1 VASRRT
7 RIRDRRRRSV
17 VVALACGLLQLATGL
32 EALAFS
38 DFLSSDHAHET
49 IKVIDGNHIDV
60 VHSHDPVRH
69 VDADEL
75 EAHLHGA
82 RNDDHV
88 VHLVADEDSLSP
100 RVASPDLPAEL
111 GRVSPV
117 RELFL
122 VARPARPCPQRAAP
136 PFARR
141 SVVRRT

>member
-1 VASRRT
+1 
-7 RIRDRRRRSV
+7 
-17 VVALACGLLQLATGL
+17 VALACGLLQLVTGI

-49 IKVIDGNHIDV
+49 IKVVDGNHIDV

-82 RNDDHV
+82 TTDDHV
-88 VHLVADEDSLSP
+88 VHLVGDEDRLSP
-100 RVASPDLPAEL
+100 RVASPDLPAVL
-111 GRVSPV
+111 ARVAPA
-117 RELFL
+117 RELRL
-122 VARPARPCPQRAAP
+122 VASPIPQSSPRAVR

>member
-1 VASRRT
+1 
-7 RIRDRRRRSV
+7 
-17 VVALACGLLQLATGL
+17 VALACGLLQLVTGI

-49 IKVIDGNHIDV
+49 IKVVDGNHIDV

-69 VDADEL
+69 VDTDEL
-75 EAHLHGA
+75 ESHLHGT

-88 VHLVADEDSLSP
+88 VHLVADEDRLSP
-100 RVASPDLPAEL
+100 RVASPDLPAVL
-111 GRVSPV
+111 GRVAPV
-117 RELFL
+117 RELRS
-122 VARPARPCPQRAAP
+122 VARPARPCSPRAAL

>member
-1 VASRRT
+1 MASRRT
-7 RIRDRRRRSV
+7 RIRDRGRRSV
-17 VVALACGLLQLATGL
+17 VVALACGLLQLATGI

-49 IKVIDGNHIDV
+49 IKVVDGNHVDV

-75 EAHLHGA
+75 ESHLHGA

-88 VHLVADEDSLSP
+88 VHLVGDEDRLSP
-100 RVASPDLPAEL
+100 RVASPDLPAVL
-111 GRVSPV
+111 DRVSPV
-117 RELFL
+117 AEPCW
-122 VARPARPCPQRAAP
+122 VARPASTCSPRAVR